1 MGHSVVKNFE
11 LSYNQIDTDTMVP
24 DFDLTIEDPMHQ
36 VPNAKFTIDSVR
48 H

>member
-1 MGHSVVKNFE
+1 MGHSVVQNFE

-24 DFDLTIEDPMHQ
+24 DFDLAIEDPMHR
-36 VPNAKFTIDSVR
+36 VPNAKFTIESVW